1 MDSLQIAMT
10 GSIALFLGATLYAI
24 VQISIISSKSDTKSH
39 MSSAIV
45 SVTVVNSILML
56 VMAGIAYFYL
66 KTNQSAVMPYTLI
79 MLHLSLLLSVI
90 SVSISSLQQINS
102 S

>member
-1 MDSLQIAMT
+1 MDSLQIAMI
-10 GSIALFLGATLYAI
+10 GSIVLFLGATLYAI
-24 VQISIISSKSDTKSH
+24 VQISILSSQSDTKSN

-66 KTNQSAVMPYTLI
+66 KANQGAMMPYTLI
-79 MLHLSLLLSVI
+79 MLHLTLLLSVI

>member
-1 MDSLQIAMT
+1 MDAMQIAMT
-10 GSIALFLGATLYAI
+10 GSIILFLGATLY
-24 VQISIISSKSDTKSH
+24 SIIQIGIIASKSDTKSN
-39 MSSAIV
+39 MASAIISV
-45 SVTVVNSILML
+45 SVVNSILML

-66 KTNQSAVMPYTLI
+66 RTNQAAVLPYTLI
-79 MLHLSLLLSVI
+79 MIHVTLLVSVV